1 MPKIKLTSQGFQ
13 NVTGLIGSIEF
24 EDGVSVENISLRE
37 AERLGALT
45 SVVDADTGEELNVG
59 KGVETRLRANDRKTR
74 PSDTTSAPSTKDEES
89 DADTDKDAQ
98 SDAGESTD
106 VETDASN
113 ESEVEEPEVY
123 TEAQLGDIADKEGM
137 AGLRKVAEKF
147 DVTDKS
153 VRGLIVKIL
162 QAQAE

>member
-59 KGVETRLRANDRKTR
+59 KGVETRLRANNVKTR
-74 PSDTTSAPSTKDEES
+74 PSESTKAPKQEADES
-89 DADTDKDAQ
+89 DADTEKDAQ
-98 SDAGESTD
+98 NDAGEATD
-106 VETDASN
+106 TDADSDQT
-113 ESEVEEPEVY
+113 EAKAY

-137 AGLRKVAEKF
+137 AGLRKIAEQF
-147 DVTDKS
+147 NVTDKS

-162 QAQAE
+162 QAQAAE